1 MLSRNMMRC
10 IVRINVVN
18 AVSKS
23 LSTTVMSVPEV
34 RGNWPTFPLTDI
46 PQRFVNSEVSA
57 IRLWGCCYR
66 NYGFTQNNSRLRH
79 SDHCNRLRCRN
90 SRGEHFGCRHS
101 DIFRSA
107 NHDASR
113 DKSRIFTCFKHAR
126 KIVDS
131 GINIRSAH
139 RLNESACHVVVLIL
153 IPTH

>member
-1 MLSRNMMRC
+1 MLSRDMVGG
-10 IVRINVVN
+10 IVRINVVHT
-18 AVSKS
+18 VSKS

-34 RGNWPTFPLTDI
+34 HRNWPPFPLTNI
-46 PQRFVNSEVSA
+46 PQSFVNSEVSA
-57 IRLWGCCYR
+57 IRLRGCCYR
-66 NYGFTQNNSRLRH
+66 NYGFTQNNSCLWH

-90 SRGEHFGCRHS
+90 SRGEDFGCRHS

-113 DKSRIFTCFKHAR
+113 NKSRIFTCFKHAR